1 MKKIPVIEVGA
12 QHDGYYD
19 SDKFCLQVVKA
30 ARIAAFKYPPERF
43 DVYLY
48 LIKPRLTQ
56 HSLLM
61 HLFEPRGRTACDA
74 CLLCCEWSTSVNGT
88 AKWSWRNVE

>member
-56 HSLLM
+56 HSLLL
-61 HLFEPRGRTACDA
+61 HL
-74 CLLCCEWSTSVNGT
+74 LLQE
-88 AKWSWRNVE
+88 